1 MPGCGQG
8 RWRRCTIGRRTSLCR
23 PSVLRESWRTTCDF
37 IDPRRFSGPRDP
49 FKLEA
54 HHRSLRTADR
64 VANERHKGTGKY
76 ASEELKLYVNGDSR
90 LLYIQCVLFG
100 PPVMGSMLR
109 TIPPVAPFERGLPG
123 SAAVGQ
129 PVQGPAKRPKVADV
143 TFQGLGWLT
152 EALGDVAQAGLG
164 PSAAYA
170 ATDVHNFAQAVGTVM
185 KQVRG
190 AHRDV
195 ADDPDDPTAQIVVKH
210 LLARLTKLTTTDS
223 HSLVVVY
230 AALPRNGACTF
241 ARTNMH
247 SRPLREMTRAAGRP
261 IISPGDV

>member
-1 MPGCGQG
+1 
-8 RWRRCTIGRRTSLCR
+8 
-23 PSVLRESWRTTCDF
+23 
-37 IDPRRFSGPRDP
+37 
-49 FKLEA
+49 
-54 HHRSLRTADR
+54 
-64 VANERHKGTGKY
+64 
-76 ASEELKLYVNGDSR
+76 
-90 LLYIQCVLFG
+90 
-100 PPVMGSMLR
+100 MLR